1 MAGIATATSADR
13 ALRRE
18 RWAWYWYDFGN
29 SAYASVVLLA
39 VYAAYFKG
47 QVVGGHEG
55 TRLWGLSVGIAM
67 LAVAVI
73 SPVLGAIADYS
84 ASKKR
89 FLFGFT
95 ALACLCTCLLFF
107 VGQGDVALGM
117 ILFILAEIGYRASQ
131 VFYNALL
138 PDIATVEEMP
148 RISGIGW
155 AVGSAGGVAV
165 LLLILPPIALVDS
178 LWVVRGSLLFT
189 GLFFAAFSLP
199 VFLRLREK
207 GQHRPLP
214 EGSNY
219 LTLAFGRL
227 WRTLRHARQF
237 REFVKFM
244 ISFIIYE
251 DGVIMA
257 LDFAAI
263 IGAVLFGMNQQML
276 ILFVILVNLTNVAG
290 AYVFGLLAEH
300 WSCKRSLLLSLAM
313 MIAVVLWMFFAH
325 SMAIFFVIGGLAG
338 FAMAGLQSVSR
349 TMVSVV
355 SPPGQTTEFYG
366 FFSVAGRT
374 SSFVGPAVYGL
385 IAAEAA
391 IWYQGRG
398 MAALPAEQ
406 QGQRLAILSIAAFL
420 FVGMMVLLTV
430 NERRA
435 REAALQAVAQEA
447 A

>member
-1 MAGIATATSADR
+1 MGTTAIAEPGDKV
-13 ALRRE
+13 LRRE

-39 VYAAYFKG
+39 VYAAYFQG
-47 QVVGGHEG
+47 YVVGGHEG

-67 LAVAVI
+67 LVVALV

-84 ASKKR
+84 GSKKR
-89 FLFGFT
+89 FLLGFT
-95 ALACLCTCLLFF
+95 AMACLCTCLLFF

-117 ILFILAEIGYRASQ
+117 ILFIVAEIGYRAAQ

-138 PDIATVEEMP
+138 ADIATVEEMP

-178 LWVVRGSLLFT
+178 VWMVRGSLVFT

-207 GQHRPLP
+207 GERRVLP
-214 EGSNY
+214 EGSTY
-219 LTLAFGRL
+219 LTIAFGRL
-227 WRTLRHARQF
+227 WRTLRNARQF
-237 REFVKFM
+237 REFIRFL
-244 ISFIIYE
+244 IAFIIYD

-263 IGAVLFGMNQQML
+263 IGAVLFGMNQEML

-290 AYVFGLLAEH
+290 AYFFGLLAER
-300 WSCKRSLLLSLAM
+300 WSCKRSLLLSLVT
-313 MIAVVLWMFFAH
+313 MIGVVLWMFFTH

-349 TMVSVV
+349 TMVSMI
-355 SPPGQTTEFYG
+355 SPSGQTTEFYG

-374 SSFVGPAVYGL
+374 SSVIGPAVYGL

-391 IWYQGRG
+391 IWYQARG
-398 MAALPAEQ
+398 VAALLAEQ

-420 FVGMMVLLTV
+420 LVGMIGLLTV
-430 NERRA
+430 NERGA
-435 REAALQAVAQEA
+435 REAALQAVAKEA
-447 A
+447 T